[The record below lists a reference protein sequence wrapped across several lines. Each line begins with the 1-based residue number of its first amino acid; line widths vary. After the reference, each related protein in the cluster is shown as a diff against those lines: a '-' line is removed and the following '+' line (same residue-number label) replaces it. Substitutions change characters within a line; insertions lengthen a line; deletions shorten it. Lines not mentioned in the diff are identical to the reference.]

1 MSNESQ
7 QEQRPFII
15 RWILASFLGWLL
27 GLIITIVLAVSLE
40 AISGGGAQFMVGLG
54 IGAGVGYM
62 QGRVL
67 KDKLANMLAWVW
79 ASTIGM
85 GLPFILWDISSLA
98 GSGLPFSMPLCVAIG
113 SLIVGILQ
121 WRLLQPLSPK
131 AWWWIPGCF
140 LGWTLTAGLTD
151 LLAIIIIFFGG
162 AVMGAISGAVLVR
175 IVEGKQS
182 ETV

>member
-1 MSNESQ
+1 MSAEMQ
-7 QEQRPFII
+7 QEKRPFII

-27 GLIITIVLAVSLE
+27 GLIFTIVLAVSLE
-40 AISGGGAQFMVGLG
+40 TLTGGGAQFMVGLG

-67 KDKLANMLAWVW
+67 KEQLANMMSWDW

-85 GLPFILWDISSLA
+85 GLPFILWDISALT
-98 GSGLPFSMPLCVAIG
+98 GGGLPFSMPLCVAIG

-162 AVMGAISGAVLVR
+162 AVMGAISGLVLVR
-175 IVEGKQS
+175 ILEADKRDD
-182 ETV
+182 E